1 MGRSFTPSFKGSPS
15 LFCYG
20 WIISR
25 CLLILCL
32 SSCGRSFF
40 HVVGWLMYCC
50 LAVLGLGSRVLVPSN
65 ISAAL
70 SSECAC
76 PSVCFIL
83 PSLSLAD
90 GLNLGPWPIGCLAL
104 YLLWTA
110 FCSVLYTLPLFIGL
124 PAWCLPS
131 FHIHFKSSSDSTF
144 SCAKVVQKTCGPR
157 ILVEKLKI
165 TVPSLLITFFCCFHC
180 YLF

>member
-1 MGRSFTPSFKGSPS
+1 MFVSKKQFKGTGCSFTPSFKGSPS

-40 HVVGWLMYCC
+40 HVVGWLLYCC
-50 LAVLGLGSRVLVPSN
+50 LAVLGLGSRILVPLN

-90 GLNLGPWPIGCLAL
+90 GLNLGPCLLDAL
-104 YLLWTA
+104 PRIFLWTA
-110 FCSVLYTLPLFIGL
+110 SCSVLYTLPLFIGL
-124 PAWCLPS
+124 QA
-131 FHIHFKSSSDSTF
+131 
-144 SCAKVVQKTCGPR
+144 
-157 ILVEKLKI
+157 
-165 TVPSLLITFFCCFHC
+165 
-180 YLF
+180 